1 MAETNEIGNSTIAI
15 IECGKLGIPY
25 AKFFAK
31 AGFKVVCAN
40 SNPHMLKQLTRVKRR
55 LLEEEDFQFM
65 KRNGKED
72 FFKVIPN
79 VREAVTE
86 SNIIV
91 VSTRSNVDK
100 KKRSNY
106 LSLEKTCKEIGMGL
120 NKDSLIL
127 FITQTGPGIIE
138 DLMCPIIERA
148 SGLKVGEDFGLASS
162 PFKVDVHADDIG
174 EVSKRVRVV
183 GAFDKS
189 SLQRAKFILSKI
201 HPEVVEVCNIRSA
214 EVLGLFREVKKEVD
228 LAVANEFAMICEK
241 FEVDFVEVLKA
252 AVKSKAFSLPSPN
265 LVDDSIRKDYDM
277 LLFESDNV
285 NLSPRLLTAA
295 GKLNDNMVNQ
305 IYRLIKE
312 ALRASGKT
320 VRRAKV
326 SIIGISQKP
335 NLKVTPGAS
344 KKKFVNFLKKK
355 VRTILIYDPFF
366 SSKELGELGFE
377 AADLSRTVERTDC
390 LVVLVAHDKFERLNL
405 KRINLL
411 AKKSPAIVDV
421 VHIIDP
427 ARAEKYGFVYRS
439 LGGCVA

>member
-1 MAETNEIGNSTIAI
+1 MVETTEIGNSTIAI
-15 IECGKLGIPY
+15 VECGKLGIPH
-25 AKFFAK
+25 AKLFAK
-31 AGFKVVCAN
+31 AGFNVICAN
-40 SNPHMLKQLTRVKRR
+40 SNPHMLKQLARVRSR
-55 LLEEEDFQFM
+55 LLEEDSQFI
-65 KRNGKED
+65 KRNGKDD
-72 FFKVIPN
+72 FFKVLSN

-86 SNIIV
+86 SNIVV
-91 VSTRSNVDK
+91 VSTRSRVDK

-106 LSLEKTCKEIGMGL
+106 SSLENTCKEVGMGL
-120 NKDSLIL
+120 KKDSLVL
-127 FITQTGPGIIE
+127 FVAQTGPGIVE
-138 DLMCPIIERA
+138 DSMCPIIERA
-148 SGLKVGEDFGLASS
+148 SGLKVGDDFGLASS
-162 PFKVDVHADDIG
+162 PFKVDVYADDVS
-174 EVSKRVRVV
+174 EVSKRGRVV

-189 SLQRAKFILSKI
+189 SLQRAKLILSRI
-201 HPEVVEVCNIRSA
+201 HPDVVEVSSIRLA
-214 EVLGLFREVKKEVD
+214 EVLGLFKEVKKEVD

-241 FEVDFVEVLKA
+241 FDVDFIEVLRA
-252 AVKSKAFSLPSPN
+252 AAESKAFSLPSPD

-285 NLSPRLLTAA
+285 NLNPRLLTAA

-312 ALRASGKT
+312 TLRASGKT

-335 NLKVTPGAS
+335 NLKVAPGDS
-344 KKKFVNFLKKK
+344 RKKFVNFLKKK
-355 VRTILIYDPFF
+355 VRTALIYDPFF
-366 SSKELGELGFE
+366 SSKELAELGFE

-427 ARAEKYGFVYRS
+427 ARAEKYGFIYRS
-439 LGGCVA
+439 LGSCVA